1 MRSETAENL
10 TNRALKF
17 VSQTLRVPVILQPP
31 RTNTPSLMGFL
42 TGTYAFSEALI
53 ANQGYLMIAA
63 RDEHRF
69 PLDYMVKH
77 LGRVGE
83 AYGVPVILL
92 LGTMTRH
99 RRDQLVVGKV
109 PFVVPGKQ
117 LYLPEI
123 GLSLQERCDAVLQPR
138 HQARPVGALSPTA
151 QALVLR
157 AALRRDGGS
166 DLPCTVCT
174 KLGVSFTTTLKA
186 AEELVSAGLADRM
199 KNGQAAPLVF
209 RLAGRALFE
218 AAQPLLASPV
228 AWTGFYRGGQ
238 RLEWLKVGGEMG
250 LAKQTML
257 AHPRITTYCAFKRP
271 LGNVAHDHGLQP
283 CDAEDAQIAIEIW
296 SYDPSALTEGPYVDP
311 LSLNLQFRDSHDDRT
326 AICANELLETC
337 FEGLR

>member
-1 MRSETAENL
+1 MRNETAENL
-10 TNRALKF
+10 TARAVKF
-17 VSQTLRVPVILQPP
+17 VSQTLRVSVNLQPP
-31 RTNTPSLMGFL
+31 RTSGPSLMAFL
-42 TGTYAFSEALI
+42 TGAYAFSEASI
-53 ANQGYLMIAA
+53 ADQPYILIAA

-77 LGRVGE
+77 LGRVSDAHGIP
-83 AYGVPVILL
+83 AILIVA
-92 LGTMTRH
+92 TMTSH
-99 RRDQLVVGKV
+99 RRDQLVAGKV

-138 HQARPVGALSPTA
+138 HQARPDQALSPTA

-174 KLGVSFTTTLKA
+174 KLGVSFTTALKA

-218 AAQPLLASPV
+218 AALPLLASPV
-228 AWTGFYRGGQ
+228 AWTGFYKGGQ
-238 RLEWLKVGGEMG
+238 HLEWLKVGGEMG

-271 LGNVAHDHGLQP
+271 LGNVAHAHALQS

-296 SYDPSALTEGPYVDP
+296 SYDPSALTDGPYVDP
-311 LSLNLQFRDSHDDRT
+311 LSLYLQFRDSHDDRSS
-326 AICANELLETC
+326 ICANELLETC
-337 FEGLR
+337 FEGL